1 MNTVSSIT
9 RFPFN
14 LSVWVYP
21 VKDRRHPEQKTSR
34 HLWHYESSLFTWHRL
49 RGQMTAH
56 SQYPNWQFLFIINF
70 EWEKVFCLFK
80 WFNYQLARRCHQMMT
95 WWSEVLL
102 NIQVTHTFYP
112 HLSLTW
118 VPLTRVSAP
127 LRVSSTEHGAS
138 DHVLGVHWGAH
149 TLCVT
154 QHTHIHSLQIFEAI
168 EHCMCLLLLLTWR
181 TSEVGP
187 LE

>member
-1 MNTVSSIT
+1 MYEFIQSRTDVTLHKRQDIYDT
-9 RFPFN
+9 M
-14 LSVWVYP
+14 
-21 VKDRRHPEQKTSR
+21 R
-34 HLWHYESSLFTWHRL
+34 HLCLPDIDSWGKW
-49 RGQMTAH
+49 QH
-56 SQYPNWQFLFIINF
+56 SQCPNWQFLFIINF

-80 WFNYQLARRCHQMMT
+80 WFNYQLARSCHQMMT

-118 VPLTRVSAP
+118 VPLTWVSAP